1 MHITQR
7 SLKTLRAPKEGN
19 VIHYDD
25 QIQGFGVR
33 ITAAGVVA
41 FILNYRIA
49 GRERRYTIGRY
60 PEWSADAAR
69 DEALELRAK
78 IRKEVDPLQE
88 RDSSRTEP
96 LVSDLAHD
104 YIERHA
110 LPHKRPGSVRND
122 RQKIE
127 RIILP
132 KFGHLRVRAVGR
144 RDIESLHGS
153 LKATPYHA
161 NRVLSLLS
169 TMFSFAIEWGW
180 REDNPAQG
188 LQRYQED
195 KRETWLSEVQLR
207 RLEAALQDYPDQEAA
222 HAIRLLIVTGARAGE
237 LLQAEWSQ
245 FDLDRGVWTKPSHHT
260 KQKKIEHVPLN
271 RAALSILSDLADKR
285 RSTYLFPGRHK
296 LSPRVTLRRPWIQ
309 VLKAAGL
316 ATAEPFQGKR
326 RKLIRYRP
334 TVRIHDLR
342 HTFASHLVSRG
353 ESLHKVGRLLGHTS
367 PQTTA
372 RYAHLDDGALRDAAN
387 NFGNVYRRVGA
398 PQTDKRAVPTLVT
411 PTRR

>member
-1 MHITQR
+1 MQITQR
-7 SLKTLRAPKEGN
+7 SVKNLKAPKEGN
-19 VIHYDD
+19 TIRYDD

-33 ITAAGVVA
+33 ITARGIVA

-78 IRKEVDPLQE
+78 IRKGADPLEE
-88 RDSSRTEP
+88 RESSRTEP
-96 LVSDLAHD
+96 LMSDLAND
-104 YIERHA
+104 YVERHA
-110 LPHKRPGSVRND
+110 LPHKRHGSVRND
-122 RQKIE
+122 RQMLE
-127 RIILP
+127 RLILP
-132 KFGHLRVRAVGR
+132 RLGRLRVRAVGR
-144 RDIESLHGS
+144 RDIESLHAS

-169 TMFSFAIEWGW
+169 TMFSLAMEWKW
-180 REDNPAQG
+180 RDDNPAKG

-207 RLEAALQDYPDQEAA
+207 RLEAALRAYRDQEAA

-237 LLQAEWSQ
+237 VLQAEWAH
-245 FDLDRGVWTKPSHHT
+245 FDLERGVWTKPSHHT

-271 RAALSILSDLADKR
+271 RAALSVLSDLADGR
-285 RSTYLFPGRHK
+285 RGGFLFPGK
-296 LSPRVTLRRPWIQ
+296 QGVGPRVTLRRPWIQ

-316 ATAEPFQGKR
+316 TKEERFQGKR
-326 RKLIRYRP
+326 RILTRHRP

-353 ESLHKVGRLLGHTS
+353 ESLHKVGKLLGHTS
-367 PQTTA
+367 PQTTE
-372 RYAHLDDGALRDAAN
+372 RYAHLDDAALRDTAN
-387 NFGNVYRRVGA
+387 NFGNVYRRLEAHPADAG
-398 PQTDKRAVPTLVT
+398 TL
-411 PTRR
+411 RRH